1 MSRGDVVV
9 IWTCDRCGA
18 EIPAPGGMPPRG
30 WMSILPPQLSASGT
44 VPISYWKDICYDCV
58 GSYKDWWDIRE
69 PFKHPNLG
77 VFDMYGSIPV
87 LPNPGL
93 SLKDKGEL

>member
-1 MSRGDVVV
+1 MSRGEVVV

-18 EIPAPGGMPPRG
+18 EIPAPGGMPPKS

-58 GSYKDWWDIRE
+58 GSYKDWWICEMPSKAE
-69 PFKHPNLG
+69 PFTHPKLG
-77 VFDMYGSIPV
+77 VFDI
-87 LPNPGL
+87 
-93 SLKDKGEL
+93 DKARLDFERQGVEK